1 MTTQR
6 VKCAICDN
14 TVLPTTAQANEGLCA
29 QCVKIPPAQRAI
41 AAAVHAEPHPLNRAI
56 DLYSSL
62 IDSLARES
70 RHPYFGGIAD
80 PEFHAVRFY
89 GFDTVGSSFDY
100 DEATEIGSEAVDEIE
115 HYLHAAGFGFS
126 LLHPIATKH
135 RAISPALN
143 SSGKTVF
150 LGSWGMGPGEI
161 AWLIRYLNDRPTFL
175 RYLAGSGI
183 TEQEV
188 DAYNEAYAKALNQA
202 PR

>member
-14 TVLPTTAQANEGLCA
+14 SVLPATAQANEGLCA
-29 QCVKIPPAQRAI
+29 QCVKIPPAKRAI

-56 DLYSSL
+56 ELYSSL
-62 IDSLARES
+62 IDSLAKES

-80 PEFHAVRFY
+80 PEFQGVRFY
-89 GFDTVGSSFDY
+89 GFDAVGSSFDY
-100 DEATEIGSEAVDEIE
+100 DGATEIGSEAVDEIE
-115 HYLHAAGFGFS
+115 PYLHAAGLGSS
-126 LLHPIATKH
+126 LLLPIATKL
-135 RAISPALN
+135 RSISPFLN

-161 AWLIRYLNDRPTFL
+161 GWLIRYLNDRPTFV

-188 DAYNEAYAKALNQA
+188 DAYNEAYAKDLNQA
-202 PR
+202 QR